1 MTSERGIGELKEAIG
16 IIFKQV
22 NDLGIS
28 QKNEREQDKKVLNE
42 WAQTN
47 LNLTQLLS
55 RQTATIEFLTQEI
68 KNKENS
74 WRQSEPNSEIL
85 LKELALLK
93 KQFESI
99 PKSAENLE
107 LKAMRKQIS
116 EVQTVV
122 ERQSGEIK
130 KAVQSAETVENV
142 VHKERVRS
150 VSMTMQFMK
159 AAHLDESVQQGV
171 NRLLK
176 EKIWY
181 IAFGGLLYLIFAALP
196 WIGVSIN
203 NKNLAPAHNQTSSS
217 ATS

>member
-55 RQTATIEFLTQEI
+55 RQTATIEILTQEM
-68 KNKENS
+68 KNKDNS
-74 WRQSEPNSEIL
+74 WKQSEHNSENL

-93 KQFESI
+93 KQFESM
-99 PKSAENLE
+99 PKSVENLD
-107 LKAMRKQIS
+107 LRGIKTQIS
-116 EVQTVV
+116 EVKTVV
-122 ERQSGEIK
+122 DRQSGEIK
-130 KAVQSAETVENV
+130 KAIRSAEMVESV
-142 VHKERVRS
+142 IYKERAQS
-150 VSMTMQFMK
+150 VLMTMEFMK

-181 IAFGGLLYLIFAALP
+181 ITFGGLLLLILAALP
-196 WIGVSIN
+196 WIGISIN
-203 NKNLAPAHNQTSSS
+203 QNLAPTHNQTSSS